1 MKILLL
7 ALLLVVVPASL
18 WADETTSKDQGGFD
32 FDQPFD
38 EAMARGVLRSLLN
51 RALDAIEDHVEMRA
65 KLRHGGQNG
74 EEEGRLELRVYPRG
88 KARSGDHVAA
98 EGWFRFSPGLLNNE
112 MTFRLRSSQDPVDR
126 SQSDAPDVL

>member
-7 ALLLVVVPASL
+7 AVLLTVAPASL
-18 WADETTSKDQGGFD
+18 WAGETTSNDQGGFD

-38 EAMARGVLRSLLN
+38 EAMAKGVLRSLLN
-51 RALDAIEDHVEMRA
+51 RALDVIEDHVEMRG
-65 KLRHGGQNG
+65 KLRHGGRTG

-88 KARSGDHVAA
+88 KSRSGDHVAA

-112 MTFRLRSSQDPVDR
+112 MTFRFRSSQDPVDR
-126 SQSDAPDVL
+126 SQSDTPDVL

>member
-7 ALLLVVVPASL
+7 AVLLAVAPASL
-18 WADETTSKDQGGFD
+18 WAGETTLKDQGGFD

-38 EAMARGVLRSLLN
+38 EAMAKGVLRSILN
-51 RALDAIEDHVEMRA
+51 RALDAIEDHVEMRG
-65 KLRHGGQNG
+65 KLRHGARNG

-88 KARSGDHVAA
+88 KSQSDDHVAA

-112 MTFRLRSSQDPVDR
+112 LTLRFRSSQDPVDR
-126 SQSDAPDVL
+126 SQSSPPDVL